1 MSKPTDPV
9 RFDFIREFR
18 VSLIWSELNKSWI
31 AETQCGQAVMKNT
44 ARAAIDQLM
53 RLTKKNTRNL

>member
-18 VSLIWSELNKSWI
+18 VSLAWSELNKLWV
-31 AETQCGQAVMKNT
+31 AATQCGQSVMEKT
-44 ARAAIDQLM
+44 PRKALDSLM
-53 RLTKKNTRNL
+53 KLTKKNPRSL